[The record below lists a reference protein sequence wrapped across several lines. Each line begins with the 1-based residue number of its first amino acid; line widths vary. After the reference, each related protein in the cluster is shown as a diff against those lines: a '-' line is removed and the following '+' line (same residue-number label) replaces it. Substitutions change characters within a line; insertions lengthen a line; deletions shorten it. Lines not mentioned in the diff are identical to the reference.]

1 VKRNETTIS
10 TILFVAIDGIIT
22 FLTEI
27 INMDI
32 LMLMIK
38 RQALD
43 KTGDGFIF

>member
-1 VKRNETTIS
+1 MKRNETTIS